1 MVLGRMRGGKRC
13 RQAVRLAAGLD
24 RHHQPRH
31 FLRRHVRAR
40 AMTNR
45 FIEKLRGL
53 AELSS
58 DGVRALELATS
69 QPRAFRPREDLIR
82 EGDQPGPV
90 FIVLKGWAIR
100 YKVLPS
106 GSRQIMAFL
115 MPGDA
120 CDLHIGMLAEM
131 DHSIQTVTQAEV
143 VKIEGA
149 AMDELMAAHPSI
161 ARAMYVAQL
170 VDEGTLR
177 AWIVSLG
184 RRSSA
189 ERAAHLLL
197 ELYIRGVRAG
207 FARQN
212 QIDFPLSQA
221 VLADA
226 LGMTP
231 VHINR
236 ILQDFRRTGAVELQ
250 RGILRIHDPAT
261 LTRISGFDDSYLHRR
276 LRLQGGSAQLH

>member
-1 MVLGRMRGGKRC
+1 MM
-13 RQAVRLAAGLD
+13 
-24 RHHQPRH
+24 P
-31 FLRRHVRAR
+31 
-40 AMTNR
+40 NR
-45 FIEKLRGL
+45 FVEKLRRL
-53 AELSS
+53 ADLT
-58 DGVRALELATS
+58 DGDIRALEAATS
-69 QPRAFRPREDLIR
+69 QPQVFGPRTDLIR

-90 FIVLKGWAIR
+90 FIVLEGWVIR

-106 GSRQIMAFL
+106 GTRQIMAFL

-120 CDLHIGMLAEM
+120 CDLHIGMLAQM
-131 DHSIQTVTQAEV
+131 DHSIQTVTHARV
-143 VKIEGA
+143 VKIEGR
-149 AMDELMAAHPSI
+149 AMDELMTAHPGI

-184 RRSSA
+184 RRRSA

-197 ELYIRGVRAG
+197 ELYIRGTRIGIANG
-207 FARQN
+207 NA
-212 QIDFPLSQA
+212 IEFPLSQA

-236 ILQDFRRTGAVELQ
+236 MLQDFRRSGVVELQ
-250 RGILRIHDPAT
+250 RGILRILDPGA
-261 LTRISGFDDSYLHRR
+261 LTRISGFDDNYLHKR
-276 LRLQGGSAQLH
+276 LRVRS

>member
-1 MVLGRMRGGKRC
+1 
-13 RQAVRLAAGLD
+13 
-24 RHHQPRH
+24 
-31 FLRRHVRAR
+31 
-40 AMTNR
+40 MTNQ

-53 AELSS
+53 AKL
-58 DGVRALELATS
+58 DDKDIHALDVATS
-69 QPRAFRPREDLIR
+69 QSQLYGPRQDLIR

-90 FIVLKGWAIR
+90 LVILEGWAFR

-106 GSRQIMAFL
+106 GSRQIMAFM

-120 CDLHIGMLAEM
+120 CDLNIGMLAEM
-131 DHSIQTVTQAEV
+131 DHSIQTVTQAKI
-143 VKIEGA
+143 VKIESR
-149 AMDELMAAHPSI
+149 AMDELMIAHPRI

-170 VDEGTLR
+170 VDESTLR

-197 ELYIRGVRAG
+197 ELYIRAIRAG
-207 FARQN
+207 IAN
-212 QIDFPLSQA
+212 GNEMELPLSQA

-231 VHINR
+231 VHVNR
-236 ILQDFRRTGAVELQ
+236 VLQDFRRSGAVELR
-250 RGILRIHDPAT
+250 RGILRINDPAA
-261 LTRISGFDDSYLHRR
+261 LTQISGFDDNYLHRR
-276 LRLQGGSAQLH
+276 LRTRQS

>member
-1 MVLGRMRGGKRC
+1 
-13 RQAVRLAAGLD
+13 
-24 RHHQPRH
+24 
-31 FLRRHVRAR
+31 
-40 AMTNR
+40 MTNR
-45 FIEKLRGL
+45 FIEKLREFVEFSNRDIG
-53 AELSS
+53 
-58 DGVRALELATS
+58 ALEAVTS
-69 QPRAFRPREDLIR
+69 RPQAYGPRVDLIR

-90 FIVLKGWAIR
+90 FVVLDGWAFR
-100 YKVLPS
+100 YKVLPN

-120 CDLHIGMLAEM
+120 CDLNIGMLAAM
-131 DHSIQTVTQAEV
+131 DHSIQTVTAAQVA
-143 VKIEGA
+143 KIDGR
-149 AMDELMAAHPSI
+149 AMDELMTAHPAI

-197 ELYIRGVRAG
+197 ELYVRGVRTGMAS
-207 FARQN
+207 QDE
-212 QIDFPLSQA
+212 IELPLSQV

-236 ILQDFRRTGAVELQ
+236 VLQDLRRSGAVELR
-250 RGILRIHDPAT
+250 RGVLRIRDPVA
-261 LTRISGFDDSYLHRR
+261 LTRFSGFDDNYLHRR
-276 LRLQGGSAQLH
+276 LGARR

>member
-1 MVLGRMRGGKRC
+1 
-13 RQAVRLAAGLD
+13 
-24 RHHQPRH
+24 
-31 FLRRHVRAR
+31 
-40 AMTNR
+40 MTNQ
-45 FIEKLRGL
+45 FIKKLRGF
-53 AELSS
+53 AELV
-58 DGVRALELATS
+58 DEDIDALEAVTS
-69 QPRAFRPREDLIR
+69 QPQAFGPRQDLIR

-90 FIVLKGWAIR
+90 LVVLEGWAFR
-100 YKVLPS
+100 YKVLPN
-106 GSRQIMAFL
+106 GSRQIMAFM

-120 CDLHIGMLAEM
+120 CDLNIGMLAEM
-131 DHSIQTVTQAEV
+131 DHSIQTVTHAKV
-143 VKIEGA
+143 VKIESKV
-149 AMDELMAAHPSI
+149 MDELMIAHPRV

-197 ELYIRGVRAG
+197 ELYIRGIRTGVASG
-207 FARQN
+207 N
-212 QIDFPLSQA
+212 EMELPLSQA

-236 ILQDFRRTGAVELQ
+236 MLQEFRRSGAVELR
-250 RGILRIHDPAT
+250 RGILRINDPVA
-261 LTRISGFDDSYLHRR
+261 LTQISGFDDNYLHRR
-276 LRLQGGSAQLH
+276 LRTRRL

>member
-1 MVLGRMRGGKRC
+1 
-13 RQAVRLAAGLD
+13 
-24 RHHQPRH
+24 
-31 FLRRHVRAR
+31 
-40 AMTNR
+40 MTNR
-45 FIEKLRGL
+45 FIDKLRRL
-53 AELSS
+53 ADLADS
-58 DGVRALELATS
+58 DIRALEAATS
-69 QPRAFRPREDLIR
+69 QPQAFGPRKDLIR

-90 FIVLKGWAIR
+90 FIVLGGWAIR

-131 DHSIQTVTQAEV
+131 DHSIQTVTHATV
-143 VKIEGA
+143 VKIEGR
-149 AMDELMAAHPSI
+149 AMDELMTAHPHV
-161 ARAMYVAQL
+161 ARAMYVSQL

-177 AWIVSLG
+177 AWIVNLG

-189 ERAAHLLL
+189 ERVAHLLL
-197 ELYIRGVRAG
+197 ELYIRGICSGVTKG
-207 FARQN
+207 N
-212 QIDFPLSQA
+212 SIELPLSQA

-236 ILQDFRRTGAVELQ
+236 MLQDFRRSGAVELR
-250 RGILRIHDPAT
+250 RGVLRILDPAT
-261 LTRISGFDDSYLHRR
+261 LTRVSGFDDNYLHRR
-276 LRLQGGSAQLH
+276 LRHYL